1 MHLAAVRTKTNA
13 VVIGRWKTLCSSS
26 RTLSTST
33 SLKSPRIA
41 ARPSCTRTAA
51 SRPLL
56 APSSSSSSSSSSTTP
71 ASFVIRPSSVTHQ
84 QPQQLSQFHSISRTT
99 SNTTTTT
106 RHRPRLAQTSV
117 PPPFL
122 VLGSRYCSAHAR
134 AKRREN
140 MTDRDILPDNFKPTH
155 YDLEIRDLDFTSWSY
170 KGTVRYASP
179 FNLAKSRVWR
189 NSI

>member
-13 VVIGRWKTLCSSS
+13 VAIGRWKTLST
-26 RTLSTST
+26 RTLSTT
-33 SLKSPRIA
+33 TKSPRTHIQA
-41 ARPSCTRTAA
+41 IARPSCTRTAA

-56 APSSSSSSSSSSTTP
+56 ASSSSSSSTAP
-71 ASFVIRPSSVTHQ
+71 SFVIRPSSVTQ
-84 QPQQLSQFHSISRTT
+84 QVSRFHSISSSSSSVPSSSSPRTST
-99 SNTTTTT
+99 RSTTT
-106 RHRPRLAQTSV
+106 RHRPKLQTSAV

-155 YDLEIRDLDFTSWSY
+155 YDLEIRDLDFASWSY
-170 KGTVRYASP
+170 KGTVRYA
-179 FNLAKSRVWR
+179 
-189 NSI
+189 